1 MARYSVEA
9 CIAMLSPN
17 RSVFNDASKRRI
29 AGESIATIE
38 LLKCPTCDSD
48 FSLKQNFVTCRKGHL
63 FAYTDN
69 VIDFSA
75 VERVN
80 HIQQRSE
87 RSFGIE
93 WTKYYATLG
102 WAGNEFASEKGMF
115 LTYTRSMP
123 NFFAGKI
130 VVDAGC
136 GNGRYINVL
145 NNISSPPPRL
155 VIGIDLSDSIF
166 VAAKNCATFKNVLFV
181 KANLNLLPKILKNP
195 VDYIY
200 SIGVLHH
207 TPSAKESFDN
217 LARCVRPGGFISLYL
232 YGKGNRLLYRVNS
245 FLRNRFFQRW
255 PHRLVYALCVL
266 IAIPSQIFRIR
277 FFGPWTLD
285 FVNRV
290 IFVSPDVHNMF
301 DAYTAG
307 YTSFHEKEE
316 VEQWYEGNGF
326 DYVIEAQSNR
336 TALYCIGRR
345 MHDRLP

>member
-1 MARYSVEA
+1 
-9 CIAMLSPN
+9 MLSPN
-17 RSVFNDASKRRI
+17 RSVAKDVSKCQI
-29 AGESIATIE
+29 AGESVSAIE
-38 LLKCPTCDSD
+38 LLKCPICDSD
-48 FSLKQNFVTCRKGHL
+48 FSLKQNFVTCKKGHL

-75 VERVN
+75 AERVN
-80 HIQQRSE
+80 HIQKRSE

-102 WAGNEFASEKGMF
+102 WSGSEFASEKEMF

-123 NFFAGKI
+123 NFFADKI
-130 VVDAGC
+130 VIDAGC

-145 NNISSPPPRL
+145 NNICSPPPRL

-166 VAAKNCATFKNVLFV
+166 VAAKNCKIFSNVLFV
-181 KANLNLLPKILKNP
+181 KANLNLLPKILKDP

-217 LARCVRPGGFISLYL
+217 LARCVKPGGFISLYV
-232 YGKGNRLLYRVNS
+232 YGKGNRLLYRVNN
-245 FLRNRFFQRW
+245 FLRNRLFRRW

-266 IAIPSQIFRIR
+266 IAIPSHIFRIK
-277 FFGPWTLD
+277 FFGPWMLD
-285 FVNRV
+285 FVNRL

-307 YTSFHEKEE
+307 YTSFHDRDEIEN
-316 VEQWYEGNGF
+316 WYRSHGF
-326 DYVIEAQSNR
+326 DCVVESQQNH
-336 TALYCIGRR
+336 TALYCIGRNR
-345 MHDRLP
+345 SD

>member
-1 MARYSVEA
+1 
-9 CIAMLSPN
+9 MLLPNSPVVNDTPKRQILGEN
-17 RSVFNDASKRRI
+17 RSAIDF
-29 AGESIATIE
+29 
-38 LLKCPTCDSD
+38 LKCPICASG
-48 FSLKQNFVTCRKGHL
+48 FLLKHSLVTCKRGHT
-63 FAYTDN
+63 FTYIDN

-75 VERVN
+75 AERVD

-102 WAGNEFASEKGMF
+102 WAPDEIVLEKEMF

-123 NFFAGKI
+123 NFFANKI
-130 VVDAGC
+130 VIDAGC

-145 NNISSPPPRL
+145 NNISPSAPRL
-155 VIGIDLSDSIF
+155 IIGIDLSDSIF
-166 VAAKNCATFKNVLFV
+166 VAAKNCAMFTNVLFI
-181 KANLNLLPKILKNP
+181 KANLNLLPRILKDA

-207 TPSAKESFDN
+207 TPNAKESFDH
-217 LARCVRPGGFISLYL
+217 LAQCVKSKGFISLYL
-232 YGKGNRLLYRVNS
+232 YGKGNQLLYRVNN

-255 PHRLVYALCVL
+255 PHRLTYALCVL
-266 IAIPSQIFRIR
+266 VAIPSQIFRIK
-277 FFGPWTLD
+277 FFGPWLLD
-285 FVNRV
+285 LVSRA

-316 VEQWYEGNGF
+316 VERWYLAKGF
-326 DYVIEAQSNR
+326 DCVIESRSNH
-336 TALYCIGRR
+336 TALYCIGRKVN
-345 MHDRLP
+345 D